1 MATTITFSIQKGGVS
16 KTTSCGIVAHLMS
29 QEGKKILVVD
39 MDSQGNVTNLLTG
52 MEQEE
57 YEDETIMDAFR
68 ENDAKKYIIK
78 ASENIDVLPA
88 DDFLA
93 LFPEWIY
100 TVYAPPGSGVQKTL
114 ALRKLLDPLQ
124 DDYDFILV
132 DTPPSLSE
140 QTTNAVVASN
150 YAVVLAESSKWAY
163 TAISRFLAT
172 TEKAKETHNPDLKVL
187 GILRTMNDA
196 RRYDSRAMVDII
208 GETFPELVFETVVKR
223 KAATGRLAIDG
234 FSENKELKE
243 AISEYKDFY
252 EELKNRM
259 GIGSKKKKR
268 GLKKQLARILKTEK

>member
-1 MATTITFSIQKGGVS
+1 MAKTITFSIQKGGVS
-16 KTTSCGIVAHLMS
+16 KTTTTGIVAYLLS
-29 QEGKKILVVD
+29 QEGYKILVVD
-39 MDSQGNVTNLLTG
+39 MDSQGNVTNLLTQ

-68 ENDAKKYIIK
+68 ENNPKKYIIK

-100 TVYAPPGSGVQKTL
+100 TVYVKAGNQKVL
-114 ALRKLLDPLQ
+114 ALRELLAPLQ

-140 QTTNAVVASN
+140 QTTNAVVASD
-150 YAVVLAESSKWAY
+150 YAVVLTESSKWAY

-208 GETFPELVFETVVKR
+208 GESFPDLVFETVIKR

-259 GIGSKKKKR
+259 GIGSKVKKR